1 MKWPAKN
8 IFQGVLI
15 FAFLISVS
23 SAGSAESLAKQLEP
37 SDFQS
42 VARVVYFPKDVSIGR
57 VYLVE
62 MPSPQDRLWYEAVI
76 WDHKPLGEA
85 RGDVIVPAGAILRL
99 NVSGEVPKGRPF
111 ANLRPND
118 IQIMNLLTC
127 HYVND
132 ALIQDVS
139 RLTGLEVLMI
149 GESTITPKGLRY
161 LARLKMLKGLSIPG
175 YIRSQ
180 DMVFLRELPLLE
192 YLHFGGPMVTDDK
205 MPVIGMLTS
214 LTQLSLGGSEV
225 GQGLAE
231 LKGLKSLRWLHLE
244 ANRSYDID
252 KHLAHIAGLTEL
264 EELDLGDTQI
274 GDAGLAHLPG
284 LTKLKKLQLRSN
296 PATDRIT
303 DAGLAHLKNLKSLE
317 VIDLPYT
324 RITDVGVEYLT
335 QIESLKE
342 MNPYGNGITDKI
354 IEKIA
359 KMKSL
364 ENLGVRSDN
373 ITDAGMAQLA
383 QFANL
388 KSLDLNGCPVTNEGL
403 ASLTKMKM
411 LNTLTITKT
420 RINGEGLAALKE
432 FPDLAELNLLFM
444 TLGDKRIRHLANLP
458 KLKKLWL
465 GYPDFGLSDEDL
477 AHLGRITSLEN
488 LDIRLTADH
497 PSTVTNDGLKHLSNL
512 RNLNFL
518 RLPGSMSVT
527 DEGLKHLS
535 NLTALE
541 QVWVNNSPITDAGLK
556 YFENMA
562 SLTFLCITKSHIT
575 EKGKSQL
582 EKKIPGLYCNFSR

>member
-1 MKWPAKN
+1 MKWPTKN
-8 IFQGVLI
+8 ILQAVLL
-15 FAFLISVS
+15 FALSISVCF
-23 SAGSAESLAKQLEP
+23 AGSAESSAKQP
-37 SDFQS
+37 KASDLQNT
-42 VARVVYFPKDVSIGR
+42 ARVVHFPKDMSIGR

-62 MPSPQDRLWYEAVI
+62 MPLPQDRLWHRALI
-76 WDHKPLGEA
+76 WDNKSLGEA
-85 RGDVIVPAGAILRL
+85 RGDVTVPAGAILRL
-99 NVSGEVPKGRPF
+99 DVFGEVPKGRPF

-118 IQIMNLLTC
+118 IQMMSLMTC
-127 HYVND
+127 RYVND

-139 RLTGLEVLMI
+139 RLTGLEVLML
-149 GESTITPKGLRY
+149 GESTITSKGLRY
-161 LARLKMLKGLSIPG
+161 LTRLKMLKALAIPG

-180 DMVFLRELPLLE
+180 DMDFLRELPPLE
-192 YLHFGGPMVTDDK
+192 YLHFGSPMVTDDK
-205 MPVIGMLTS
+205 MPVIGTLTS

-225 GQGLAE
+225 GQGLAQI
-231 LKGLKSLRWLHLE
+231 KGLKSLRWLHLE

-264 EELDLGDTQI
+264 EELDLSDTQI
-274 GDAGLAHLPG
+274 GDAGLAHLAG
-284 LTKLKKLQLRSN
+284 LTKLKKLHIRSN

-303 DAGLAHLKNLKSLE
+303 NAGLAHLKDLKSLE
-317 VIDLPYT
+317 EINLPYT
-324 RITDVGVEYLT
+324 RITDTGIECLT
-335 QIESLKE
+335 QIESLKK
-342 MNPYGNGITDKI
+342 MNPYGNGITDKV

-388 KSLDLNGCPVTNEGL
+388 KSLDLNGCPVTNAGL
-403 ASLTKMKM
+403 ASLTKMKT
-411 LNTLTITKT
+411 LDTLTISGT
-420 RINGEGLAALKE
+420 RINGEGLGALRE

-444 TLGDKRIRHLANLP
+444 KLGDKRISCLTNLP
-458 KLKKLWL
+458 KLKKIWL
-465 GYPDFGLSDEDL
+465 GYSDFGLSDEDL

-488 LDIRLTADH
+488 LDIRLTGDH
-497 PSTVTNDGLKHLSNL
+497 PSTVTNEGLKHLAALKNL
-512 RNLNFL
+512 TFL

-556 YFENMA
+556 CFENMT
-562 SLTFLCITKSHIT
+562 SLNYLCITKSHIT
-575 EKGKSQL
+575 EKGEAQL
-582 EKKIPGLYCNFSR
+582 EKKISGLYCNFSR